1 MAKTK
6 NSSAAAAVALC
17 DALGYGVKAGQ
28 LIKGDAGVIQA
39 LIASG
44 SADDNAAAVAYATE
58 QGAEVVEVAAAPA
71 EEGPQ
76 A

>member
-6 NSSAAAAVALC
+6 NTGAAAAVALC

-28 LIKGDAGVIQA
+28 LIKGDPAVIQA
-39 LIASG
+39 LVDSG
-44 SADDNAAAVAYATE
+44 SADASAAAVAYATE
-58 QGAEVVEVAAAPA
+58 QGAEVVEVTATPA
-71 EEGPQ
+71 EEESQ